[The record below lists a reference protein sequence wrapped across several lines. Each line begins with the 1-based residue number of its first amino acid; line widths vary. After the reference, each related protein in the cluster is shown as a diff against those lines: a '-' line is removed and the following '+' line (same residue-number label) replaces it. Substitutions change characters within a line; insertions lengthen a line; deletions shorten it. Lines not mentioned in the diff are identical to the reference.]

1 MIPAASPLALKRLTC
16 LYVEDDAGLLGV
28 VSMVLK
34 DQFQEFWTA
43 PNGKQGFKLYK
54 EHKPDLIVTDIR
66 MPVMNGIEMIRE
78 IRKTDPGQHI
88 VVTSAY
94 DDAEHLVPL
103 IDLGVD
109 NFITKP
115 MQTDALVSKL
125 SAIAYRIDLSKAEA
139 ERSLGLETRLRSQ
152 IEWLAYKD
160 NKVRFGDI
168 SSEVNAIHNLKRS
181 LNEAAGFGAM
191 ISIVRM
197 IKSFVSEHD
206 AQTYNVGKDLLD
218 LLFENNAYCERLV
231 SGLELVERILKHEF
245 KPERKTAQEIAA
257 ECEEDMASAI
267 AQLRAKGHIIEI
279 QKPAMAARARADRAM
294 LSLAVEELLLNAAKY
309 GETGLLSI
317 YFSAASGYLCIHVNN
332 PASQSVKYQ
341 ITPAVERLIVEPFF
355 RLAPT
360 VEGYSAIERFPI
372 GLGLP
377 MVNFIAQKT
386 GGFFSIS
393 GLVDHSRNPPAP
405 CTSAQIFLPLEV

>member
-1 MIPAASPLALKRLTC
+1 MIPASSPVSLKRLTC
-16 LYVEDDAGLLGV
+16 LYVEDDAALASV
-28 VSMVLK
+28 VSMVLR
-34 DQFQEFWTA
+34 DQFHEFWSA
-43 PNGKQGFKLYK
+43 SNGKQGFKLYQ
-54 EHKPDLIVTDIR
+54 ENKPDLIVTDIR
-66 MPVMNGIEMIRE
+66 MPVMSGIEMIRE

-94 DDAEHLVPL
+94 DDAEHLIPL

-115 MQTDALVSKL
+115 MQTDALVGKL
-125 SAIAYRIDLSKAEA
+125 SALAYRIDLQKAEA

-181 LNEAAGFGAM
+181 LSEAAGFGSM

-197 IKSFVSEHD
+197 IKSFAGKHD
-206 AQTYNVGKDLLD
+206 GDSYTVGKDLLD
-218 LLFENNAYCERLV
+218 LLFENNSYCERLV

-245 KPERKTAQEIAA
+245 QTQRKTAQEIAA
-257 ECEEDMASAI
+257 ELEEDMAPALSA
-267 AQLRAKGHIIEI
+267 LRAKGHLIEI
-279 QKPAMAARARADRAM
+279 QKPSLSAHARSDRAM

-309 GETGLLSI
+309 GEKGMLSV

-332 PASQSVKYQ
+332 PASDIVKYQ

-355 RLAPT
+355 RIAPT
-360 VEGYSAIERFPI
+360 VEGYSGVERFPI

-377 MVNFIAQKT
+377 MVSYISQKI

-393 GLVDHSRNPPAP
+393 GLVDHSQKPPAP
-405 CTSAQIFLPLEV
+405 CTSAQIFLSLEV